1 MLAQAPDFVLRSLH
15 PPFARQSHRTHSQF
29 RDLRVALS
37 QRGLELDLAHTRE
50 VHGAAAGGAGL
61 SMQVGAAGEIRVRY
75 LVKRP
80 WNHNKDRS
88 EEMRRKSVRARAAVG
103 PSGEQAR
110 TGIVL
115 D

>member
-1 MLAQAPDFVLRSLH
+1 
-15 PPFARQSHRTHSQF
+15 
-29 RDLRVALS
+29 
-37 QRGLELDLAHTRE
+37 
-50 VHGAAAGGAGL
+50 
-61 SMQVGAAGEIRVRY
+61 MQVGAAGEIRVRY

-103 PSGEQAR
+103 PSGEQVR